1 MQSVEIL
8 YIISIYWFFFIEE
21 QKAKLVI
28 KFLFFLF
35 NKSNSYMWL
44 NVIKNIKKLT
54 QYLFLIKNLR
64 YVEFDFKLNS
74 LEWNNFDSINTT
86 IIKSI

>member
-21 QKAKLVI
+21 QKVKLVI